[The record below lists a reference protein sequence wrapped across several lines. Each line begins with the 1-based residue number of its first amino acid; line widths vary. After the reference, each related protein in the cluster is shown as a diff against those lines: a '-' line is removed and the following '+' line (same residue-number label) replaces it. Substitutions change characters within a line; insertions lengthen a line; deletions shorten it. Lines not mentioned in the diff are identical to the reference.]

1 MKKLIITLLFL
12 IPFISGCAR
21 INTNLTI
28 NNNKSAQV
36 EVKMFS
42 DKNTRPQEL
51 ATMSLNLK
59 RFLDKGYFIN
69 DESTYKKINVTA
81 VKKVKNLSKE
91 DLNLKSLGFVSKLDS
106 GRFIDVKHN
115 FFVTSYNIHMVYNL
129 AGQKNKIYYVKDL
142 SKRPDAKLV
151 LNPEYLGKYG
161 DTNEYFPDAQTIENN
176 DFAQNFD
183 RNFVYE
189 DDIKETKTKEIEVKD
204 DYKLFDINN
213 LNSCF
218 TVTLPSF
225 ASYNNADKI
234 ENGVYVW
241 EISPNK
247 PTEIKLQYVVYSGF
261 AISIFFLAGILFLIY
276 IARRIHRHDTL
287 KRIGNNN

>member
-42 DKNTRPQEL
+42 DKNIRPQEL

-161 DTNEYFPDAQTIENN
+161 DTNEFFPDAQTIENN

-213 LNSCF
+213 LNSRF

>member
-42 DKNTRPQEL
+42 DKNIRPQEL

-161 DTNEYFPDAQTIENN
+161 DTNEFFPDAQTIENN

>member
-161 DTNEYFPDAQTIENN
+161 DTNEFFPDAQTIENN